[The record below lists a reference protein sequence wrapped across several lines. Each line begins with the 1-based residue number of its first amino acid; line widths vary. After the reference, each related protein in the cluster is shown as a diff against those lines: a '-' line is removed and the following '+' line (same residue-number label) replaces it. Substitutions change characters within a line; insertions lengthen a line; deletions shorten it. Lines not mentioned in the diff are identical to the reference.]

1 MCRGKVSRIKL
12 RMKKLRALFLFV
24 ISAVVGISGVL
35 LPKAVNTLPLIE
47 LATFGDWSVFST
59 STSSNEKMCYAL
71 STPYKTRALS
81 ILRNL
86 PFVVFKHAG
95 GEDFTISAT
104 SGFDLS
110 DQYGLVFEIN
120 NRNHRLTEGSNSFTW
135 TSSYIQDRA
144 IIEDL
149 LHTIESGTEYFQI
162 RSYAEVGDSA
172 LDYYSI
178 LGLPESMRYIVRNCK

>member
-1 MCRGKVSRIKL
+1 
-12 RMKKLRALFLFV
+12 MKKLHNSFFLVLFAFTVAFGLVLPRA
-24 ISAVVGISGVL
+24 AT
-35 LPKAVNTLPLIE
+35 ALPLTE
-47 LATFGDWSVFST
+47 LTTFGDWSIFT
-59 STSSNEKMCYAL
+59 ANTSNERVCYAL

-86 PFVVFKHAG
+86 PFVVVKHVG

-104 SGFDLS
+104 SGFNLS
-110 DQYGLVFEIN
+110 DQHGLIFEIN

-149 LHTIESGTEYFQI
+149 LDSIESDMKYFQI
-162 RSYAEVGDSA
+162 RSYAEAGDSV

-178 LGLPESMRYIVRNCK
+178 LGLPESMRYMVKNCR